1 MEKRKANKKESGED
15 ATKYGE
21 FVSSFFG
28 WITPKH
34 QKEKAEE
41 LENLGKPKRKL

>member
-28 WITPKH
+28 WITQKH
-34 QKEKAEE
+34 KKENAEE
-41 LENLGKPKRKL
+41 L

>member
-1 MEKRKANKKESGED
+1 MNKKKINKKETGED

-21 FVSSFFG
+21 FVSSLFG
-28 WITPKH
+28 WITPKY

-41 LENLGKPKRKL
+41 LENLGKSKRKS

>member
-15 ATKYGE
+15 VTKFGE

-41 LENLGKPKRKL
+41 LENLGKSKRKL

>member
-1 MEKRKANKKESGED
+1 MDKKKINKKESGED

-34 QKEKAEE
+34 QKERAEE
-41 LENLGKPKRKL
+41 LEKLGKEKRKV

>member
-1 MEKRKANKKESGED
+1 MDNDKSKKEIEED

-28 WITPKH
+28 WISLKN
-34 QKEKAEE
+34 QKRRVED
-41 LENLGKPKRKL
+41 LENMTKNNKK